1 MYMYTALSIS
11 HWKANTHLRFDYFV
25 HVTVASLSKT
35 VLRTLILYELY
46 FPVFVNKFMPNSYA
60 IKKSHT

>member
-46 FPVFVNKFMPNSYA
+46 FSRFRE
-60 IKKSHT
+60 